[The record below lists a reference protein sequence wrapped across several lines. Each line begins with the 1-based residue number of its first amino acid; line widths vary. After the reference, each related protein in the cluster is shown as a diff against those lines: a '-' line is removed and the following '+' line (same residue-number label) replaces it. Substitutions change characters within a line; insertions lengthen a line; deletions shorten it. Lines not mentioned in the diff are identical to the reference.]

1 MGDRVSVRFANGGRI
16 SVALFSHWR
25 GMSFVDQ
32 ANWYATELCLE
43 IIAQGDAIEWP
54 LVRLEPNY
62 VMVDFIRWLRDT
74 GQIGHRN
81 RNDIYLG
88 RDTYDG
94 DDSDNGH
101 HIIDLGWLMKSIR
114 FGSIPVV
121 SPEPGLLTPGLLPDE
136 PLRSG
141 SAPRPRR
148 ARTPAGRRSAPGSP
162 APTSSSDP
170 AGASS
175 PGPRARG

>member
-1 MGDRVSVRFANGGRI
+1 MGDRVSVRFATGGRI

-32 ANWYATELCLE
+32 ANWYARELCLE
-43 IIAQGDAIEWP
+43 LLAQGHASCWP
-54 LVRLEPNY
+54 LERLEPNY

-74 GQIGHRN
+74 GQIDDRN

-88 RDTYDG
+88 RDTCDG
-94 DDSDNGH
+94 DDSDNGSH
-101 HIIDLGWLMKSIR
+101 VIDLGYVMKSARWEIADVT
-114 FGSIPVV
+114 PD
-121 SPEPGLLTPGLLPDE
+121 PLLVTPGQLPDE
-136 PLRSG
+136 PHPSG
-141 SAPRPRR
+141 PSPRPRR
-148 ARTPAGRRSAPGSP
+148 ARTRGGRRTGRGSP

-175 PGPRARG
+175 PGRPALG

>member
-32 ANWYATELCLE
+32 ANWYARELCLE
-43 IIAQGDAIEWP
+43 ILGRDDRTEWP

-74 GQIGHRN
+74 GQIDDRDL
-81 RNDIYLG
+81 NDIYLG

-94 DDSDNGH
+94 DDSHNGSH
-101 HIIDLGWLMKSIR
+101 VIDLGYVMKSVRWDI
-114 FGSIPVV
+114 
-121 SPEPGLLTPGLLPDE
+121 
-136 PLRSG
+136 
-141 SAPRPRR
+141 A
-148 ARTPAGRRSAPGSP
+148 
-162 APTSSSDP
+162 
-170 AGASS
+170 
-175 PGPRARG
+175 